1 MEESKI
7 EQNVRIINCTKKY

>member
-1 MEESKI
+1 MEKSKI